1 MKLSDYQLKHFA
13 SHFLCVGDIGASKAS
28 KSFRVNPNNEGNT
41 IEINVNI
48 NVNGTNEK
56 YPASGNYCTPEFRV
70 IWLIF
75 KVITQ

>member
-41 IEINVNI
+41 MKLMGISMSMEQMKNI
-48 NVNGTNEK
+48 LLQ
-56 YPASGNYCTPEFRV
+56 V
-70 IWLIF
+70 IIAPQNLG
-75 KVITQ
+75 